1 MKGSLI
7 IIGFFIAGIAAGL
20 TGTVPQSIVE
30 GNLTFYALCSLLLCV
45 GIGVGSDK
53 SIITKFKS
61 LDVRMTLLP
70 LGTVIGTFAGAT
82 AAALILRGRSM
93 PDCLAVGSGFGY
105 YSLSSIFITKYRG
118 AELGTIALLSNIIR
132 EMFTLLLAPLL
143 AKFAGPLAPIAAGGV
158 TSMDTTLPIIMASS
172 GKQYSV
178 VSLFHGFVLEFTIPF
193 IVTFWCTC

>member
-93 PDCLAVGSGFGY
+93 PDCLAVGSGFGC
-105 YSLSSIFITKYRG
+105 YS
-118 AELGTIALLSNIIR
+118 
-132 EMFTLLLAPLL
+132 
-143 AKFAGPLAPIAAGGV
+143 
-158 TSMDTTLPIIMASS
+158 
-172 GKQYSV
+172 
-178 VSLFHGFVLEFTIPF
+178 
-193 IVTFWCTC
+193 